1 MRITNK
7 MMTNNM
13 MSNINKNRLSMSKLE
28 QQYSTSKKIQR
39 PSEDPIIAVRALK
52 LRTNL
57 AEVEQYHDKNIPDAK
72 AWMDITETALTTVHG
87 LLHDINTYCVQ
98 GSSDQLQPSDR
109 SDIVQNLEQLKTQ
122 IYHEGNSSY
131 AGRYVFTGYKTDSSL
146 LFDKK
151 KDLTY
156 RITEKTAGNQI
167 EFGRAVAGSY
177 EMKDFDDGATFDTAP
192 RLVEYHRIQLS
203 YDTLDDS
210 ALPELKYIQS
220 KGDDPK
226 NPKELKDL
234 LPDATINKVSITD
247 STINPYEPG
256 SDKINYIPETGELI
270 LGENIYQGLKNADQ
284 IDISYTKSSF
294 KEGDLKP
301 EHYFDCIQNP
311 GKPEEITFT
320 RPEIKQEIQ
329 YEVNYNQKLTV
340 NTEGTEAFAHKMG
353 RDIDEILN
361 AVNDVVASENKI
373 AQVKERLK
381 DTSLTTDDRAKYE
394 KMLEQLDTEWVLKKE
409 VMQDA
414 FSKEITTSYNEKD
427 RVNTALA
434 DLGSR
439 YVRLELTEDRLGSQ
453 KGDFE
458 DLMSRNEE
466 VDLEETIIKYGSADV
481 VYKASLYAA
490 SRAVQN
496 TLLDFL
502 R

>member
-1 MRITNK
+1 MIIIMRITNK

-203 YDTLDDS
+203 YDTLDAS
-210 ALPELKYIQS
+210 ALPPAELNYIKS
-220 KGDDPK
+220 KGDAPV
-226 NPKELKDL
+226 DL
-234 LPDATINKVSITD
+234 SGAIKVISITD
-247 STINPYEPG
+247 SANNPYEP
-256 SDKINYIPETGELI
+256 DPDEIHYISETGELI

-414 FSKEITTSYNEKD
+414 FSNGITTSYNEKD

-453 KGDFE
+453 KSDFE